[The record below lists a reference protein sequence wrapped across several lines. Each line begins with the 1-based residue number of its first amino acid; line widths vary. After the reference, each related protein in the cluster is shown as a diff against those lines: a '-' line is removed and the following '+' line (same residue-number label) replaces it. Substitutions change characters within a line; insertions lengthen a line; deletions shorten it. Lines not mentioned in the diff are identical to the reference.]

1 MTENATDGPRS
12 IRVREGK
19 KGPGKRIAVATNQ
32 AEADKIAAVLKA
44 DNDKVEVV
52 ITAYETPEIVTCDEF
67 EKATAETRAAAIARQ
82 AVIDGIDPEALK
94 VLKEMGL
101 KV

>member
-12 IRVREGK
+12 VRVREGK

-32 AEADKIAAVLKA
+32 VEADKIAAVLKA

-52 ITAYETPEIVTCDEF
+52 ITAYETPAIVTCDEF

-82 AVIDGIDPEALK
+82 EVLAGLTDEQKALFPELK
-94 VLKEMGL
+94 L
-101 KV
+101 

>member
-32 AEADKIAAVLKA
+32 VEADKIAEVLKA

-67 EKATAETRAAAIARQ
+67 EKATATTRAADKARQ
-82 AVIDGIDPEALK
+82 AVIDGLDPKALEL
-94 VLKEMGL
+94 LKGMGL